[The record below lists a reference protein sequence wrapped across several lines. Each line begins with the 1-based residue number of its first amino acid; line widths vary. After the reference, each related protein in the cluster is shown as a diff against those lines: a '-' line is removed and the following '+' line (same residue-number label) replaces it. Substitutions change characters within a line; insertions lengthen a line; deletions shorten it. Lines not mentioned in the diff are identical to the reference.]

1 MRAIVGWTS
10 GELQIWALV
19 VVVTVALNAI
29 PAFMPPTWTVLA
41 YFHLQH
47 GLGVV
52 PLALVGAAGAT
63 TGRAL
68 LALASR
74 AAGPRI
80 VPAQWRTNIEALAD
94 MLPQRRSLGFA
105 ALALFALGPI
115 PSNHLFI
122 AAGLAHAPLGPILA
136 VFGVTRCLSYVLW
149 ISATTVVASSLRDV
163 IAPRFGSGAAVAAQ
177 LVGFALLIAVMQID
191 WRIRLK
197 RWFRE

>member
-1 MRAIVGWTS
+1 MGWTS
-10 GELQIWALV
+10 GELQVWALI

-63 TGRAL
+63 GGRAL

-74 AAGPRI
+74 AVGPRI

-105 ALALFALGPI
+105 ALALFALGPV

-122 AAGLAHAPLGPILA
+122 AAGLARAPLGPIVA
-136 VFGVTRCLSYVLW
+136 VFGAARCVSYLVW
-149 ISATTVVASSLRDV
+149 VSATATVASSLRDV

-177 LVGFALLIAVMQID
+177 IVGFALLIVLMQID
-191 WRIRLK
+191 WRKRLQ
-197 RWFRE
+197 RWFRD